1 MERIMSP
8 KTKINMKTIPFHI
21 VDVFAEQKYEGNQL
35 AVFEH
40 DGSIPTE
47 TMQAMAKEI
56 NFAETTFINT
66 KTSTYEGYDVRIFTT
81 EQEIP
86 FAGHPTLGTA
96 FVIRE
101 QIIKQPV
108 GQVVL
113 NLGVGKI
120 PVDFVG
126 DKLWMQ
132 QINPIFGK
140 NYAVDELVDVLGIA
154 LEDMMPEFP
163 IMDVS
168 TGLAFLI
175 IPVKNLL
182 ALQSM
187 KPNAEK
193 MMAFLLKNN
202 LYKTNNPTGKSMNFF
217 VFTKETYSPEN
228 QLNGRMFL
236 IEDGKLNEDSA
247 TGSANGCL
255 LGYLLKTNFLNTN
268 TVKISVE
275 QGYEIPRPSI
285 LYHDGYKISENEFSI
300 RIGGKVQAVSKGEW
314 L

>member
-1 MERIMSP
+1 MN
-8 KTKINMKTIPFHI
+8 KTTMNIPFHI
-21 VDVFAEQKYEGNQL
+21 VDVFAEQKYQGNQL

-40 DGSIPTE
+40 DGSVPTE

-56 NFAETTFINT
+56 NFAETTFVNT
-66 KTSTYEGYDVRIFTT
+66 KTSTPETGYDVRIFTT

-96 FVIRE
+96 FVIRQ

-108 GQVVL
+108 SQVVL

-132 QINPIFGK
+132 QINPVFGK
-140 NYAVDELVDVLGIA
+140 DYPVEELADLLGIS

-163 IMDVS
+163 ILEVS

-182 ALQSM
+182 AIQTM

-193 MMAFLLKNN
+193 MMQFLLKNN
-202 LYKTNNPTGKSMNFF
+202 LYKTNNPSGKSMNFF
-217 VFTKETYSPEN
+217 VFTKETYLPEN

-255 LGYLLKTNFLNTN
+255 LSYLLKTNFLGTDS
-268 TVKISVE
+268 VKISVE

-285 LYHDGYKISENEFSI
+285 LYHDGRKISETEFSV

-314 L
+314 FV

>member
-1 MERIMSP
+1 M
-8 KTKINMKTIPFHI
+8 NIPFHI
-21 VDVFAEQKYEGNQL
+21 VDVFAENKYQGNQL

-40 DGSIPTE
+40 DGSIATE
-47 TMQAMAKEI
+47 TMQTMAKEI

-66 KTSTYEGYDVRIFTT
+66 KTSTPEGYDVRIFTT

-101 QIIKQPV
+101 RIIQKPV
-108 GQVVL
+108 NQVIL

-140 NYAVDELVDVLGIA
+140 DYPVDGLADLLGIA
-154 LEDMMPEFP
+154 LENMMPKFP
-163 IMDVS
+163 ILDVS

-175 IPVKNLL
+175 IPVKNLS
-182 ALQSM
+182 ALQTM

-193 MMAFLLKNN
+193 MMTFLLKNN

-217 VFTKETYSPEN
+217 VFTKETYSPKN

-255 LGYLLKTNFLNTN
+255 LGYLLKTNFLGTDS
-268 TVKISVE
+268 VKISVE

-285 LYHDGYKISENEFSI
+285 LYHDGQRISETEFSI

-314 L
+314 FM

>member
-1 MERIMSP
+1 
-8 KTKINMKTIPFHI
+8 MKNLPFHI
-21 VDVFAEQKYEGNQL
+21 VDVFAEQKYQGNQL

-66 KTSTYEGYDVRIFTT
+66 KTSTPEGYDVRIFTT

-96 FVIRE
+96 FIIRE
-101 QIIKQPV
+101 KIIQNPV
-108 GQVVL
+108 NQVVL

-140 NYAVDELVDVLGIA
+140 DYPVDELADLLGIT
-154 LEDMMPEFP
+154 LENMKPQFP
-163 IMDVS
+163 ILDVS

-175 IPVKNLL
+175 IPVKNLS
-182 ALQSM
+182 ALQTM

-193 MMAFLLKNN
+193 MMTFLLRNN

-255 LGYLLKTNFLNTN
+255 LGYLLKTNFMGTDS
-268 TVKISVE
+268 VKISVE

-285 LYHDGYKISENEFSI
+285 LYHDGRKISETEFSI
-300 RIGGKVQAVSKGEW
+300 RIGGKVQAVSTGQW
-314 L
+314 MV

>member
-1 MERIMSP
+1 M
-8 KTKINMKTIPFHI
+8 NIPFHI
-21 VDVFAEQKYEGNQL
+21 VDVFAENKYQGNQL

-40 DGSIPTE
+40 DGSIATE
-47 TMQAMAKEI
+47 TMQTMAKEI

-66 KTSTYEGYDVRIFTT
+66 KTSTPDGYDVRIFTT

-101 QIIKQPV
+101 RIIQKPV
-108 GQVVL
+108 NQVVL

-140 NYAVDELVDVLGIA
+140 DYPADELADLLGIT
-154 LEDMMPEFP
+154 LENMMPEFP
-163 IMDVS
+163 ILDVS

-175 IPVKNLL
+175 IPVRNLL
-182 ALQSM
+182 VLQTM

-193 MMAFLLKNN
+193 IVAFLLKHN

-217 VFTKETYSPEN
+217 VFTKETYSPKN

-255 LGYLLKTNFLNTN
+255 LGYLLKTNFLGTN
-268 TVKISVE
+268 SVKISVE

-285 LYHDGYKISENEFSI
+285 LYHDGQRISETEFSI

-314 L
+314 FM

>member
-1 MERIMSP
+1 
-8 KTKINMKTIPFHI
+8 MKSLPFHI
-21 VDVFAEQKYEGNQL
+21 VDVFAEQKYKGNQL

-40 DGSIPTE
+40 DGLISTE

-66 KTSTYEGYDVRIFTT
+66 KTSTPDGYDVRIFTT

-101 QIIKQPV
+101 QIIKEPV
-108 GQVVL
+108 NQVVL

-140 NYAVDELVDVLGIA
+140 DYPVDAIADLLGIA
-154 LEDMMPEFP
+154 LENMMPQFP
-163 IMDVS
+163 ILDVS

-175 IPVKNLL
+175 IPVKNLS
-182 ALQSM
+182 ALQTM

-217 VFTKETYSPEN
+217 VFTKETYSSEN
-228 QLNGRMFL
+228 QLNGRMFYV
-236 IEDGKLNEDSA
+236 EDEMMKEDSA

-255 LGYLLKTNFLNTN
+255 LSYLLKTNFMGTDS
-268 TVKISVE
+268 VKIRVE

-285 LYHDGYKISENEFSI
+285 LYHDGHKISENEFSI

-314 L
+314 FM

>member
-1 MERIMSP
+1 MP
-8 KTKINMKTIPFHI
+8 YLFYPTMKTLPFYI
-21 VDVFAEQKYEGNQL
+21 VDVFAENKYQGNQL

-40 DGSIPTE
+40 DNSLASE
-47 TMQAMAKEI
+47 TMLAIAKEI
-56 NFAETTFINT
+56 NFAETTFVNT
-66 KTSTYEGYDVRIFTT
+66 QSSTSESFDVRIFTT

-108 GQVVL
+108 NQTVL

-120 PVDFVG
+120 PVDFVE

-140 NYAVDELVDVLGIA
+140 EYLAHELADILG
-154 LEDMMPEFP
+154 LQPEDMFAEFP
-163 IMDVS
+163 ILEVS

-175 IPVKNLL
+175 IPVKSLSAIQN
-182 ALQSM
+182 M
-187 KPNAEK
+187 KPNADK
-193 MMAFLLKNN
+193 VLDFLLKNE
-202 LYKTNNPTGKSMNFF
+202 LYKTNHPSGKSMNFF
-217 VFTKETYSPEN
+217 VFTKETYSVEN

-236 IEDGKLNEDSA
+236 IEDGKLIEDSA

-255 LGYLLKTNFLNTN
+255 LGYLLKTNFMGTDS
-268 TVKISVE
+268 VKISVE

-285 LYHDGYKISENEFSI
+285 LYHDGQKISETEFSI
-300 RIGGKVQAVSKGEW
+300 RIGGKVQWVSKGEW
-314 L
+314 IL

>member
-1 MERIMSP
+1 M
-8 KTKINMKTIPFHI
+8 NIPFHI
-21 VDVFAEQKYEGNQL
+21 VDVFAEQKYQGNQL

-66 KTSTYEGYDVRIFTT
+66 KTSTPEGYDVRIFTT

-101 QIIKQPV
+101 QIIQKPV
-108 GQVVL
+108 SQVVL

-140 NYAVDELVDVLGIA
+140 EYPVDELADLLGIT
-154 LEDMMPEFP
+154 LENMMPEFP
-163 IMDVS
+163 ILDVS

-175 IPVKNLL
+175 IPVKNLS
-182 ALQSM
+182 ALQTM

-193 MMAFLLKNN
+193 MMTFLLKHN
-202 LYKTNNPTGKSMNFF
+202 LYKSNNPTSNSMNFF
-217 VFTKETYSPEN
+217 AFTKETYSPEN
-228 QLNGRMFL
+228 QLNGRMFS
-236 IEDGKLNEDSA
+236 IEDEKLIEDSA

-255 LGYLLKTNFLNTN
+255 LGYLLKTNFLKTDFI
-268 TVKISVE
+268 KISVE

-285 LYHDGYKISENEFSI
+285 LYHDGKKISETECSI

-314 L
+314 IL

>member
-1 MERIMSP
+1 
-8 KTKINMKTIPFHI
+8 MKTLPFYI
-21 VDVFAEQKYEGNQL
+21 VDVFAENKYQGNQL

-40 DGSIPTE
+40 DSSLASE
-47 TMQAMAKEI
+47 TMLAIAKEI

-66 KTSTYEGYDVRIFTT
+66 QISTSEGYDVRIFTT

-101 QIIKQPV
+101 QVIKQPIN
-108 GQVVL
+108 QTIL

-120 PVDFVG
+120 PVDFVE

-132 QINPIFGK
+132 QINPIFGNK
-140 NYAVDELVDVLGIA
+140 YLSSELADILGLQA
-154 LEDMMPEFP
+154 EDMYAEFP
-163 IMDVS
+163 VLEVS

-175 IPVKNLL
+175 IPVKSLSAVQN
-182 ALQSM
+182 M

-193 MMAFLLKNN
+193 VLDFLLKNE
-202 LYKTNNPTGKSMNFF
+202 LYKTNHPSGKSMNFF
-217 VFTKETYSPEN
+217 VFTKETYSAEN
-228 QLNGRMFL
+228 QLNARMFL
-236 IEDGKLNEDSA
+236 LEDGTLKEDSA

-255 LGYLLKTNFLNTN
+255 LGYLLKTNFLGTDS
-268 TVKISVE
+268 VKISVE

-285 LYHDGYKISENEFSI
+285 LYHDGQKISASEFSI
-300 RIGGKVQAVSKGEW
+300 RIGGKVQWVSKGEW
-314 L
+314 IL

>member
-1 MERIMSP
+1 M
-8 KTKINMKTIPFHI
+8 NIPFHI
-21 VDVFAEQKYEGNQL
+21 VDVFAEQKYQGNQL
-35 AVFEH
+35 AIFEH
-40 DGSIPTE
+40 DGLISTE
-47 TMQAMAKEI
+47 TMQAMAREI

-66 KTSTYEGYDVRIFTT
+66 KTSMPEGYDVRIFTT

-96 FVIRE
+96 FIIRE
-101 QIIKQPV
+101 QILKQPV
-108 GQVVL
+108 NQVVL

-132 QINPIFGK
+132 QINPIFGEE
-140 NYAVDELVDVLGIA
+140 YPVDELADLLGIA

-163 IMDVS
+163 ILDVS
-168 TGLAFLI
+168 TGLAYLI
-175 IPVKNLL
+175 IPVKNLS
-182 ALQSM
+182 ALQTM

-202 LYKTNNPTGKSMNFF
+202 LYKTNNPTGKSVNFF
-217 VFTKETYSPEN
+217 VFTKETYSSEN

-236 IEDGKLNEDSA
+236 IEDEKLNEDSA

-255 LGYLLKTNFLNTN
+255 LGYLLKTNFLKTDSI
-268 TVKISVE
+268 KISVE

-285 LYHDGYKISENEFSI
+285 LYHDGKKISETEFSI
-300 RIGGKVQAVSKGEW
+300 RIGGKVQAVSRGEW
-314 L
+314 IL

>member
-1 MERIMSP
+1 M
-8 KTKINMKTIPFHI
+8 NIPFHI
-21 VDVFAEQKYEGNQL
+21 VDVFAEQKYQGNQL

-66 KTSTYEGYDVRIFTT
+66 KTSTPEEGYDVRIFTT

-101 QIIKQPV
+101 QIIKQPIS
-108 GQVVL
+108 QVVL

-126 DKLWMQ
+126 EKLWMQ

-140 NYAVDELVDVLGIA
+140 DYPVDELADLLGIA
-154 LEDMMPEFP
+154 LEDMMPQFP
-163 IMDVS
+163 ILDVS

-175 IPVKNLL
+175 IPVKNIS
-182 ALQSM
+182 AIQTM

-193 MMAFLLKNN
+193 MMAFLLKHN

-217 VFTKETYSPEN
+217 VFTKETYSPGN

-255 LGYLLKTNFLNTN
+255 LGYLLKTNFMGTDS
-268 TVKISVE
+268 VKISVE

-285 LYHDGYKISENEFSI
+285 LYHDGYKISETEFSI
-300 RIGGKVQAVSKGEW
+300 RIGGKVQAVSKGKW
-314 L
+314 IL

>member
-1 MERIMSP
+1 MY
-8 KTKINMKTIPFHI
+8 IPFHI
-21 VDVFAEQKYEGNQL
+21 VDVFAEQKYQGNQL

-40 DGSIPTE
+40 DGSITTE

-56 NFAETTFINT
+56 NFAETTFIST
-66 KTSTYEGYDVRIFTT
+66 KSSTEGYDVRIFTT

-108 GQVVL
+108 SQVVL

-140 NYAVDELVDVLGIA
+140 DYPVDELADLLGIA
-154 LEDMMPEFP
+154 LENMMPEFP
-163 IMDVS
+163 ILDVS

-175 IPVKNLL
+175 IPVKNLS
-182 ALQSM
+182 ALQTM
-187 KPNAEK
+187 KPNADK

-255 LGYLLKTNFLNTN
+255 LGYLLKTNFMETDF
-268 TVKISVE
+268 VKISVE

-285 LYHDGYKISENEFSI
+285 LYHDGHKISETEFSI
-300 RIGGKVQAVSKGEW
+300 RIGGKVQMVSKGEW
-314 L
+314 MV

>member
-1 MERIMSP
+1 M
-8 KTKINMKTIPFHI
+8 NLPFHI
-21 VDVFAEQKYEGNQL
+21 IDVFAEHKYQGNQL

-40 DGSIPTE
+40 DNSLSSE

-66 KTSTYEGYDVRIFTT
+66 ETSTPEGYDVRIFTT

-108 GQVVL
+108 NQIVL

-126 DKLWMQ
+126 DTLWMQ

-140 NYAVDELVDVLGIA
+140 DYPVDDLADLLGIS

-163 IMDVS
+163 ILDVS

-175 IPVKNLL
+175 IPVKNLS
-182 ALQSM
+182 AIQTM

-193 MMAFLLKNN
+193 MMAFLLKHN

-217 VFTKETYSPEN
+217 VFTKETYSLEN

-255 LGYLLKTNFLNTN
+255 LGYLLKTNFMGTDS
-268 TVKISVE
+268 VKISVE

-285 LYHDGYKISENEFSI
+285 LYHDGYKISETEFSI
-300 RIGGKVQAVSKGEW
+300 RIGGKVQRVSKGEW
-314 L
+314 IL

>member
-1 MERIMSP
+1 
-8 KTKINMKTIPFHI
+8 MKNLPFHT
-21 VDVFAEQKYEGNQL
+21 VDVFAEQKYQGNQL

-56 NFAETTFINT
+56 NFAETTFIDT
-66 KTSTYEGYDVRIFTT
+66 KTSTSEGYDVRIFTT

-108 GQVVL
+108 NQVVL

-126 DKLWMQ
+126 NKLWMQ

-140 NYAVDELVDVLGIA
+140 DYPVDELADLLGIA
-154 LEDMMPEFP
+154 LENMMPEFP
-163 IMDVS
+163 ILDVS

-182 ALQSM
+182 ALQTM
-187 KPNAEK
+187 KPHAEK
-193 MMAFLLKNN
+193 MMTFLLKHN
-202 LYKTNNPTGKSMNFF
+202 LYKTNNPTGKSMKFF

-236 IEDGKLNEDSA
+236 IEDGKLGEDSA

-255 LGYLLKTNFLNTN
+255 LGYLLKTNFMGTDS
-268 TVKISVE
+268 VKISVE

-285 LYHDGYKISENEFSI
+285 LYHDGHKISETEFSI
-300 RIGGKVQAVSKGEW
+300 RIGGKVQAVSTGKW
-314 L
+314 IL

>member
-1 MERIMSP
+1 M
-8 KTKINMKTIPFHI
+8 KIIPFHI
-21 VDVFAEQKYEGNQL
+21 IDVFAEQKYEGNQL

-66 KTSTYEGYDVRIFTT
+66 KTSTPEGYDVRIFTT

-96 FVIRE
+96 FVIRG

-108 GQVVL
+108 SQVVL

-140 NYAVDELVDVLGIA
+140 DYPVDELADLLGIA

-163 IMDVS
+163 ILDVS

-175 IPVKNLL
+175 IPVRNLS
-182 ALQSM
+182 AIKMM
-187 KPNAEK
+187 KPNVDK
-193 MMAFLLKNN
+193 MIAFLLRHN

-228 QLNGRMFL
+228 QLNGRMFYV
-236 IEDGKLNEDSA
+236 EDEVMKEDSA

-255 LGYLLKTNFLNTN
+255 LSYVLKTNFLETDSI
-268 TVKISVE
+268 KISVE

-285 LYHDGYKISENEFSI
+285 LYHDGHKISETEFSI
-300 RIGGKVQAVSKGEW
+300 RIGGKVQTVSKGEW
-314 L
+314 IL

>member
-1 MERIMSP
+1 M
-8 KTKINMKTIPFHI
+8 NIPFHI
-21 VDVFAEQKYEGNQL
+21 VDVFAEQKYQGNQL

-40 DGSIPTE
+40 DGSIATE

-66 KTSTYEGYDVRIFTT
+66 KTSTPEEGYDVRIFTT

-96 FVIRE
+96 FIIRE
-101 QIIKQPV
+101 QIVKQPV
-108 GQVVL
+108 SQVVL

-126 DKLWMQ
+126 NKLWMQ

-140 NYAVDELVDVLGIA
+140 NYPLDELADLLGIS

-163 IMDVS
+163 ILDVS

-175 IPVKNLL
+175 IPVKNLS
-182 ALQSM
+182 AIQTM
-187 KPNAEK
+187 KPHADK
-193 MMAFLLKNN
+193 MMGFLLKHN

-217 VFTKETYSPEN
+217 VFTKDTYSPEN
-228 QLNGRMFL
+228 QLNARMFL

-255 LGYLLKTNFLNTN
+255 LGYLLKTNFMGTGS
-268 TVKISVE
+268 VKISVE

-285 LYHDGYKISENEFSI
+285 LYHDGHKISETEFSI
-300 RIGGKVQAVSKGEW
+300 RIGGKVQTVSKGEW
-314 L
+314 FM

>member
-1 MERIMSP
+1 M
-8 KTKINMKTIPFHI
+8 NIPFYI
-21 VDVFAEQKYEGNQL
+21 VDVFAEQKYQGNQL

-40 DGSIPTE
+40 DGSIATE
-47 TMQAMAKEI
+47 TMQTMAKEI

-66 KTSTYEGYDVRIFTT
+66 KTLTPEDGYDVRIFTT

-96 FVIRE
+96 FVIRK

-108 GQVVL
+108 SQVVL

-120 PVDFVG
+120 PVDFV
-126 DKLWMQ
+126 DDTLWMQ

-140 NYAVDELVDVLGIA
+140 NYPINELADLLGISV
-154 LEDMMPEFP
+154 ENMMPKFP
-163 IMDVS
+163 ILDVS

-175 IPVKNLL
+175 IPVKNLS
-182 ALQSM
+182 AIQTM
-187 KPNAEK
+187 KPDAEK
-193 MMAFLLKNN
+193 MMAFLLKHT

-217 VFTKETYSPEN
+217 VFTKETYSPDN

-255 LGYLLKTNFLNTN
+255 LGYLLKTNFMETDS
-268 TVKISVE
+268 VKISVE

-300 RIGGKVQAVSKGEW
+300 RIGGKVQAVSRGEW
-314 L
+314 IL

>member
-1 MERIMSP
+1 M
-8 KTKINMKTIPFHI
+8 NIPFHI
-21 VDVFAEQKYEGNQL
+21 VDVFAEQKYQGNQL

-66 KTSTYEGYDVRIFTT
+66 KTSTPEKGYDVRIFTT

-101 QIIKQPV
+101 QIIKKAV
-108 GQVVL
+108 NQVVL

-140 NYAVDELVDVLGIA
+140 DYPLDELADLLGISSKN
-154 LEDMMPEFP
+154 MMPEFP
-163 IMDVS
+163 NLDVS

-175 IPVKNLL
+175 IPVKNLS
-182 ALQSM
+182 ALQTM
-187 KPNAEK
+187 NPHAEK
-193 MMAFLLKNN
+193 MMAFLLKYN

-217 VFTKETYSPEN
+217 VFTKETYSHEN

-255 LGYLLKTNFLNTN
+255 LGYLLKTNFMGTDS
-268 TVKISVE
+268 VKISVE

-285 LYHDGYKISENEFSI
+285 LYHDGRKISETEFSI

-314 L
+314 IV

>member
-1 MERIMSP
+1 MFLLN
-8 KTKINMKTIPFHI
+8 KNMK
-21 VDVFAEQKYEGNQL
+21 
-35 AVFEH
+35 VFEH
-40 DGSIPTE
+40 DGSISTE

-66 KTSTYEGYDVRIFTT
+66 KTSTPEGYDVRIFTT

-108 GQVVL
+108 GQVVM

-140 NYAVDELVDVLGIA
+140 DYPVDELADLLGIS
-154 LEDMMPEFP
+154 LENMMPDFP
-163 IMDVS
+163 ILDVS

-175 IPVKNLL
+175 IPVKNLS
-182 ALQSM
+182 AIQTM

-193 MMAFLLKNN
+193 MMAFLLKHN

-217 VFTKETYSPEN
+217 VFTKETYSPDN

-255 LGYLLKTNFLNTN
+255 LGYLLKTNFLNTDS
-268 TVKISVE
+268 VKIRVE

-285 LYHDGYKISENEFSI
+285 LYHDGRKISETEFSI
-300 RIGGKVQAVSKGEW
+300 RIGGKVQTVSKGEW

>member
-1 MERIMSP
+1 MQ
-8 KTKINMKTIPFHI
+8 TLPFYI
-21 VDVFAEQKYEGNQL
+21 VDVFAENKYQGNQL

-40 DGSIPTE
+40 DNSLASE
-47 TMQAMAKEI
+47 TMLAIAKEI
-56 NFAETTFINT
+56 NFAETTFVNT
-66 KTSTYEGYDVRIFTT
+66 ETSTTGGYDVRIFTT

-108 GQVVL
+108 NYTAL
-113 NLGVGKI
+113 NLGIGKI
-120 PVDFVG
+120 PVDFVE

-140 NYAVDELVDVLGIA
+140 KYQTDELADILGLQ
-154 LEDMMPEFP
+154 LEDMYAEFP
-163 IMDVS
+163 ILEVS

-175 IPVKNLL
+175 IPVKSLSAIQN
-182 ALQSM
+182 M
-187 KPNAEK
+187 KPNADK
-193 MMAFLLKNN
+193 VLGFLLKHE
-202 LYKTNNPTGKSMNFF
+202 LYKTNHPSGKSMNFF
-217 VFTKETYSPEN
+217 VFTKETYSIEN

-236 IEDGKLNEDSA
+236 LEDGMLKEDSA

-255 LGYLLKTNFLNTN
+255 LGYLLKTNFLGTDS
-268 TVKISVE
+268 VKISVE

-285 LYHDGYKISENEFSI
+285 LYHDGQKISETEFSI
-300 RIGGKVQAVSKGEW
+300 RIGGKVQWVSKGEW
-314 L
+314 IL

>member
-1 MERIMSP
+1 
-8 KTKINMKTIPFHI
+8 MKTLPFYI
-21 VDVFAEQKYEGNQL
+21 VDVFAEQKYQGNQL

-40 DGSIPTE
+40 DGSISTE

-66 KTSTYEGYDVRIFTT
+66 KTSTTQGYDVRIFTT

-101 QIIKQPV
+101 QIIQKPAN
-108 GQVVL
+108 QVIL

-140 NYAVDELVDVLGIA
+140 DYPVEELAEILGIA
-154 LEDMMPEFP
+154 LEDMLYEFP
-163 IMDVS
+163 ILEVS

-175 IPVKNLL
+175 IPVKKLS
-182 ALQSM
+182 ALQTM

-193 MMAFLLKNN
+193 MIAFLLKYH
-202 LYKTNNPTGKSMNFF
+202 LHKTNHPSGKSMNFF
-217 VFTKETYSPEN
+217 VFTNETYSAKN

-236 IEDGKLNEDSA
+236 IEDGKLIEDSA

-255 LGYLLKTNFLNTN
+255 LSYVLKTNFLKADS
-268 TVKISVE
+268 VQISVE

-285 LYHDGYKISENEFSI
+285 LYHDGKKISEIEFSI
-300 RIGGKVQAVSKGEW
+300 RIGGKVQWVSKGEW
-314 L
+314 IL